1 MRIWLHHLA
10 GGRLAATAV
19 LAACLCGAPPPVR
32 AELSISGA
40 PAAIRLEADG
50 ASLEEILLALQASF
64 NLRYRTL
71 AALDSPVSGTYRGPL
86 ARVAAQLL
94 ERYDFVIKVSAQ
106 NVDVSVLRR
115 HAQGEP
121 PRPASPAPQR
131 PRVLP
136 VPPAM
141 SAREAFQSERR

>member
-1 MRIWLHHLA
+1 MRSHLRQLA
-10 GGRLAATAV
+10 GRLAAV
-19 LAACLCGAPPPVR
+19 LAACMFVAPPPVR
-32 AELSISGA
+32 AEPSVAGA
-40 PAAIRLEADG
+40 PAAIRLEAND

-71 AALDSPVSGTYRGPL
+71 AVLDGPVSGSYRGPL

-94 ERYDFVIKVSAQ
+94 ERYDFVMKVSAQ
-106 NVDVSVLRR
+106 SVDISVLRR
-115 HAQGEP
+115 HAPSGP
-121 PRPASPAPQR
+121 AAPASPPPQR

-141 SAREAFQSERR
+141 SAQEAFVSERR

>member
-1 MRIWLHHLA
+1 MRSILQHLA
-10 GGRLAATAV
+10 GRRVAAAV
-19 LAACLCGAPPPVR
+19 LAAGMCGAAPPVR
-32 AELSISGA
+32 AELSVAGA
-40 PAAIRLEADG
+40 PAAIRLEANG

-71 AALDSPVSGTYRGPL
+71 AALDGPVSGSYRGPL

-94 ERYDFVIKVSAQ
+94 ERYDFVMKVSAQ
-106 NVDVSVLRR
+106 NVEISVLRR
-115 HAQGEP
+115 HAQGGPAE
-121 PRPASPAPQR
+121 PASPSPQR

-141 SAREAFQSERR
+141 TAQEALLTERR